1 MNPSQLKNQN
11 MKQLLLIFS
20 LAMLGLP
27 KTYSQEVSF
36 SELDSLLI
44 AAPKPVLVFIH
55 TDWCKYCLGMQQ
67 VTFSDE
73 EVQKLLKEEVYF
85 VSLDAESE
93 EDIVFRN
100 HRFRFQPSGRGTGVH
115 ELAYSL
121 GNQQGELSYPTT
133 CILNA
138 DYEIDFQFSGFIPA
152 RKMKRILGDFTE

>member
-1 MNPSQLKNQN
+1 MKSESLIILLTVGLLFTGNAFSQQV
-11 MKQLLLIFS
+11 
-20 LAMLGLP
+20 
-27 KTYSQEVSF
+27 TF

-44 AAPKPVLVFIH
+44 TNPKPVLVFIH
-55 TDWCKYCLGMQQ
+55 TDWCKYCLGMKQ

-73 EVQKLLKEEVYF
+73 EVQILLKEEMYF

-138 DYEIDFQFSGFIPA
+138 DYEIDFQFGGFISA
-152 RKMKRILGDFTE
+152 RKMKRILGDFIE

>member
-1 MNPSQLKNQN
+1 
-11 MKQLLLIFS
+11 MKQLLLICS
-20 LAMLGLP
+20 LVMLGLP
-27 KTYSQEVSF
+27 KTYSQQVSF

-44 AAPKPVLVFIH
+44 AEPKPVMIFIH
-55 TDWCKYCLGMQQ
+55 TDWCRYCLGMQQ

-73 EVQKLLKEEVYF
+73 DVQQLLKEEVYF

-121 GNQQGELSYPTT
+121 GNQNGELSYPTI
-133 CILNA
+133 CILSPE
-138 DYEIDFQFSGFIPA
+138 YEIDFQFSGFIPA
-152 RKMKRILGDFTE
+152 RKMKKVLGDYLD

>member
-1 MNPSQLKNQN
+1 
-11 MKQLLLIFS
+11 MKPLLLFCS
-20 LAMLGLP
+20 MLLLAHP
-27 KTYSQEVSF
+27 SSYSQHVSF

-55 TDWCKYCLGMQQ
+55 TDWCRYCLGMQQ

-73 EVQKLLKEEVYF
+73 EVQMMLNKEIYF

-100 HRFRFQPSGRGTGVH
+100 HRFRFQPTGRGTGVH

-121 GNQQGELSYPTT
+121 GNQKGELSFPTT
-133 CILNA
+133 CILNP
-138 DYEIDFQFSGFIPA
+138 DYEIDFQYSGFISA
-152 RKMKRILGDFTE
+152 RKMKRVLGDFVPNHTD